1 MTDSHTDI
9 CEQRKV
15 PRGQQMAAT
24 REVRCL
30 TWTAKMTEGFGRD
43 KYKEDRDTHL
53 TTEPQGL
60 SVRVYVLSCFSRVWL
75 FATLWTV
82 ACQAPLSTG
91 TLQARIYWSG
101 LPCPP
106 PEDLPDPGTEPAS
119 LLSLALAGGF
129 FTTNSTWEAPGLSV
143 LMTKLF
149 SLYLN
154 KWYHVDSIV
163 SVPPTAIARKGHG
176 LIRV

>member
-106 PEDLPDPGTEPAS
+106 PEDLPDPGTEPRS
-119 LLSLALAGGF
+119 PALQ
-129 FTTNSTWEAPGLSV
+129 
-143 LMTKLF
+143 
-149 SLYLN
+149 
-154 KWYHVDSIV
+154 VDSLPFAPQGKSRPV
-163 SVPPTAIARKGHG
+163 KARDYNPTWVTAWLTQGG
-176 LIRV
+176 QCFPNE